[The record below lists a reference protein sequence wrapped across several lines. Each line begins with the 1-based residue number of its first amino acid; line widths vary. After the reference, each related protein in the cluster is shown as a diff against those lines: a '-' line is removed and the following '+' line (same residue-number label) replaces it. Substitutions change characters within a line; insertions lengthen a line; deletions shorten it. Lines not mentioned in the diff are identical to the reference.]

1 MMRRV
6 GFPICYVDPRGV
18 SAIQHQC
25 GTARF
30 GADPRSSVLDPWCK
44 APDLSNLYVIDS
56 SFFPSSAAVNPSLTI
71 LAQALRAS
79 EHLKEQLSV

>member
-1 MMRRV
+1 MMRRA

-44 APDLSNLYVIDS
+44 AHDLSNLYVIDS